1 MGKTRKKYT
10 RTMDDLLEMFS
21 EVLDPEDV
29 LTSKL
34 MAQIS
39 SAITSERLR
48 LQMSQEKFA
57 EYIGVAQSLVSRWE
71 HGNYNFSIK
80 KLSEIAVK
88 LNLDVNLSINP
99 HVANPQKV
107 HLKEPYG
114 AKVIEFVAR
123 DSAPDNIFHIAE
135 QLEEM

>member
-1 MGKTRKKYT
+1 MGKTKNKYA

-21 EVLDPEDV
+21 DVLDPADV

-39 SAITSERLR
+39 SAITGERLR

-57 EYIGVAQSLVSRWE
+57 DHIGVAQSLVSRWE
-71 HGNYNFSIK
+71 HGNYNFSIR

-99 HVANPQKV
+99 HVAKPQEDRFKKV
-107 HLKEPYG
+107 PG

-123 DSAPDNIFHIAE
+123 DSAPDNVFHITE
-135 QLEEM
+135 HLEEM

>member
-1 MGKTRKKYT
+1 MGKSNGKYT
-10 RTMDDLLEMFS
+10 RTMDDLLGMFS
-21 EVLDPEDV
+21 DILDPADV

-39 SAITSERLR
+39 SSITSERLR
-48 LQMSQEKFA
+48 LRMSQEKFA
-57 EYIGVAQSLVSRWE
+57 EHIGVAQSLVSRWE
-71 HGNYNFSIK
+71 HGNYNFSIR

-88 LNLDVNLSINP
+88 LNLDVNLSIKP
-99 HVANPQKV
+99 HAVKPHEV
-107 HLKEPYG
+107 PLKKSSG

-123 DSAPDNIFHIAE
+123 DSVPDNVFHIAE